1 MIDKSTLIEK
11 LKISGGQYGYSKTR
25 RHPSTRGSL
34 YTTQGGKDVINL
46 EVTAEQTAKAAEFLV
61 GLIKEKKLVLFVGV
75 KPEARVATRNAAMAL
90 SQPYAT
96 ERFIGGTLTN
106 FGEVKKRLDKLVDLT
121 NKREKGELAVYT
133 KKEQVLIDRDIARMT
148 VNFGGLLGLTGT
160 PAALVLVDSKFE
172 HIALTEAQ
180 YTRVPVVAL
189 CNTDC
194 NIKGIAYPIVVNESS
209 ASAVSV
215 ILETLEKAM
224 QSATLEK

>member
-1 MIDKSTLIEK
+1 
-11 LKISGGQYGYSKTR
+11 
-25 RHPSTRGSL
+25 
-34 YTTQGGKDVINL
+34 
-46 EVTAEQTAKAAEFLV
+46 
-61 GLIKEKKLVLFVGV
+61 
-75 KPEARVATRNAAMAL
+75 
-90 SQPYAT
+90 
-96 ERFIGGTLTN
+96 
-106 FGEVKKRLDKLVDLT
+106 LVDLT